1 MNDTELTPR
10 QRAEATRQRNAAAR
24 KAHREQRDQQERED
38 KMRVA
43 RCMRKI
49 LDDPDS
55 TANQMIFAALTL
67 HDLSWTFPLPS
78 GAKKIF
84 EGEVDKSAF
93 AHAVEMLAQ
102 DYQTAPDA
110 NQGEE

>member
-10 QRAEATRQRNAAAR
+10 QRAEVTRQRNAAAR
-24 KAHREQRDQQERED
+24 KARQEQREQQERED
-38 KMRVA
+38 KARVA
-43 RCMRKI
+43 RCMRRI
-49 LDDPDS
+49 MDDPNS
-55 TANQMIFAALTL
+55 TTDQMIFAALTL

-102 DYQTAPDA
+102 DYQADPDA
-110 NQGEE
+110 DQGEE